1 MTQQDYLS
9 VQPAYFGAEDLRVE
23 DLDAVCSKTTQLT
36 DFPLAMSV
44 EKNVLIYDGDT
55 MRSQLNNPADEAR
68 LKAEWCHALREGPG
82 VFVVKR
88 GYPNTSIIDRST
100 DLFRVIVAEE
110 KAKGQGQG
118 DHFGKNERIWN
129 AIEKV
134 CLKDPNLFI
143 DYYTNSIL
151 AIASESWLGPFY
163 QITAQVNNVK
173 PGSKAQSTHRDYHL
187 GFQSAG
193 TVARFPAHA
202 QVMSQYL
209 TLQGAIAHTDMP
221 IETGPTLILPYSH
234 QFKAGYQAYTFPQY
248 DAYFQE
254 HKVQLP
260 LDKGDMIFFSPALFH
275 GAGSNQS
282 QSDRIANLV
291 QISSAFGRTM
301 ETVNTT
307 RMVLTIYPTLLTRLE
322 QNTLTEHELHHLVA
336 AVANGYS
343 FPTNLDSD
351 PPIGGNAP
359 QTEQQLLQVALQEK
373 WTLEQLTLALTAY
386 SNRRQA

>member
-23 DLDAVCSKTTQLT
+23 DLDAVCSQTTQLA
-36 DFPLAMSV
+36 DYPLAMAV
-44 EKNVLIYDGDT
+44 EKKILIYDGDT
-55 MRSQLNNPADEAR
+55 VRSQLNNAEDEAR
-68 LKAEWCHALREGPG
+68 LKAEWCLALRQGPG
-82 VFVVKR
+82 VFVVKQ

-100 DLFRVIVAEE
+100 ALFHAIVAEE

-143 DYYTNSIL
+143 DYYTNSVL

-187 GFQSAG
+187 GFQSAS
-193 TVARFPAHA
+193 TVTRFPAHA

-221 IETGPTLILPYSH
+221 IETGPTLLLPYSH
-234 QFKAGYQAYTFPQY
+234 QLKAGYQAYTLPAF

-260 LDKGDMIFFSPALFH
+260 LSKGDMIFFSPALFH

-282 QSDRIANLV
+282 ASDRIANLV

-307 RMVLTIYPTLLTRLE
+307 RMVLTVYPTLLARLE
-322 QNTLTEHELHHLVA
+322 QETLTEQELNHLVA

-359 QTEQQLLQVALQEK
+359 QTEQQLLRVALQEK
-373 WTLEQLTLALTAY
+373 WTLEQLTAALSAY

>member
-1 MTQQDYLS
+1 MTPQDYLS
-9 VQPAYFGAEDLRVE
+9 VQPAYFGADHLRVE
-23 DLDAVCSKTTQLT
+23 DLDAVCSQTPQLS
-36 DFPLAMSV
+36 DYPLAMAI
-44 EKNVLIYDGDT
+44 EKKVLIYDGDRV
-55 MRSQLNNPADEAR
+55 RSQLNNTEDEAR
-68 LKAEWCHALREGPG
+68 LKAEWCLVLRDGPG
-82 VFVVKR
+82 VFVVKG

-100 DLFRVIVAEE
+100 ALFHEIVAEE
-110 KAKGQGQG
+110 KASGQGQG

-187 GFQSAG
+187 GFQSAH
-193 TVARFPAHA
+193 TVTRFPAHA

-221 IETGPTLILPYSH
+221 VETGPTLLLPYSH
-234 QFKAGYQAYTFPQY
+234 QFKAGYQAYTLPEF
-248 DAYFQE
+248 DEYFQS

-260 LDKGDMIFFSPALFH
+260 LSKGDMIFFSPALFH

-307 RMVLTIYPTLLTRLE
+307 RMVTTIYPTLLTRLE
-322 QNTLTEHELHHLVA
+322 QETLTQQEIHHLIA

-359 QTEQQLLQVALQEK
+359 QTEQQLLKVALQEK
-373 WTLEQLTLALTAY
+373 WTLEQLTAALSAY
-386 SNRRQA
+386 SQRRQA